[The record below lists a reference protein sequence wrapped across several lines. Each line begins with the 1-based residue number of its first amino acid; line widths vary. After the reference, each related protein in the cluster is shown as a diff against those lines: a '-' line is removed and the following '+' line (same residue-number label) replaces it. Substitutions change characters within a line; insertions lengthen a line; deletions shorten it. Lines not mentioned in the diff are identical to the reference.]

1 MRYSGV
7 LYKLKVFQRSSD
19 GMRFTHQSMS
29 RCLVACFVWLLL
41 TIIRADAQPHETVI
55 DYGLAFTSHEATKDQ
70 RTSLDLSPD
79 GPIEIN
85 SDFELAF
92 DLSYQRLTNAF
103 GYIVRVIAND
113 SVNIDLV
120 SSPEHSEFNDLN
132 LIVSNSPVQVHYD
145 FTEVQLKPAE
155 WNHIVIS
162 VSSSTGQV
170 SLSWNG
176 NKKVASVSAGRLRD
190 FRFLFGAND
199 FGKFNTSDVPP
210 ITLRNIEILVKQQR
224 LLKWELKK
232 HNGGL
237 VYDTTLKR
245 AAIARNASWLID
257 RHSHWVMRKEFSVG
271 KFPSA
276 AFDSE
281 HGQLFVSDVNALT
294 DFDLKSDEIKNRPY
308 ASGSIIHTDANQLL
322 FVPETGK
329 LYNYN
334 IATNAVST
342 YNFVSKGW
350 DYNDTTY
357 TEPRHWHNNKFFNPV
372 DGSLYSF
379 GGYGYYSYSNALF
392 SYDFA
397 SRKWTTAKVTGSIPP
412 RYLGALGLNEAKTH
426 TLIFGGYGSVNGKQ
440 EVSPQAF
447 YDLHILDLKT
457 HVLTKAWELKAEE
470 MKANTVFSN
479 SLILNETDSCFYVL
493 AYPKDKYKANL
504 NLESYSVA
512 TGERE
517 ILGDSILFLFHDVHS
532 FCDLFYS
539 GKTKELI
546 AVMAH
551 KEGQGYKFQVHS
563 INYPP
568 LSAAD
573 TQQDIP
579 TGTTAT
585 AKYLA
590 IAGGVGILLTAFV
603 VFLKRRQRMY
613 PTAVSSPRQSGIAN
627 ELVGITLEHAEQ
639 KHSVVDFFGGFQV
652 IDKSGN
658 DITHKFTST
667 LKEIFLF
674 VLLHSIKFD
683 KGVSTAVLHET
694 IWPDKD
700 EINARNNRNVNL
712 KKLRSL
718 LQEIGDIS
726 IENTNSYVRV
736 ILDQSTSCDFQV
748 AHRILSGENKI
759 DRNKV
764 EILLK
769 YVRKGALLPNLQAT
783 WLDSFKSETSNRLI
797 DVLLAYST
805 ELDMDR
811 DDKMLLDIADS
822 IFHYD
827 AINQDAMVLKCSVLN
842 KKGKHSLAK
851 NWYDHF
857 AKEYL
862 NLYGENYPKSFD
874 EIVL

>member
-1 MRYSGV
+1 
-7 LYKLKVFQRSSD
+7 
-19 GMRFTHQSMS
+19 MRFRHQSMS
-29 RCLVACFVWLLL
+29 RCLVACFVWLLM
-41 TIIRADAQPHETVI
+41 TIMHANAQPHEAVI

-79 GPIEIN
+79 GPIEISN
-85 SDFELAF
+85 DFELAF

-145 FTEVQLKPAE
+145 FAEISLKAAE

-162 VSSSTGQV
+162 VASSKGQV
-170 SLSWNG
+170 SISWNG
-176 NKKVASVSAGRLRD
+176 NKKVASVSPGRLRD

-210 ITLRNIEILVKQQR
+210 ITLRNIEIRVKQKSW
-224 LLKWELKK
+224 LKWELKK

-237 VYDTTLKR
+237 VYDTTLKH

-257 RHSHWVMRKEFSVG
+257 KHAHWIMRKEFSVG

-281 HGQLFVSDVNALT
+281 HGQLFVSDVNSLT
-294 DFDLKSDEIKNRPY
+294 DFDLKSDEIKNQPY
-308 ASGSIIHTDANQLL
+308 TSGSIIHTDANQLL

-329 LYNYN
+329 LHNYN
-334 IATNAVST
+334 VATNALST

-350 DYNDTTY
+350 NYHDTTY

-372 DGSLYSF
+372 DGSLNSF
-379 GGYGYYSYSNALF
+379 GGYGYYSYSNTLY

-397 SRKWTTAKVTGSIPP
+397 SQKWIPTKVQGSIPP
-412 RYLGALGLNEAKTH
+412 RYLGALGLNDAKTRA
-426 TLIFGGYGSVNGKQ
+426 LIFGGYGSVNGKQ

-447 YDLHILDLKT
+447 YDLHVLDLKT
-457 HVLTKAWELKAEE
+457 HVLSKAWELKAEA

-479 SLILNETDSCFYVL
+479 SLVLNETDSCFYVL
-493 AYPKDKYKANL
+493 AYPKDKYKAYL
-504 NLESYSVA
+504 NLESYSLA
-512 TGERE
+512 GGERK

-539 GKTKELI
+539 RKTKELI

-551 KEGQGYKFQVHS
+551 KDGEGYKFQVHS

-568 LSAAD
+568 LGAGD
-573 TQQDIP
+573 TQQNIP

-585 AKYLA
+585 TKYLA
-590 IAGGVGILLTAFV
+590 VVAGVGILLLAFIV
-603 VFLKRRQRMY
+603 YRKRRQRKI
-613 PTAVSSPRQSGIAN
+613 PVLVANPPQSGINGSAS
-627 ELVGITLEHAEQ
+627 EHFAITLEHAEQ
-639 KHSVVDFFGGFQV
+639 KHSVIDLFGGFQV
-652 IDKSGN
+652 IDKAGN

-674 VLLHSIKFD
+674 ILLHSIKFD
-683 KGVSTAVLHET
+683 KGVATTALHET

-712 KKLRSL
+712 KKLRTL

-736 ILDQSTSCDFQV
+736 ILDLSTSCDFQV

-797 DVLLAYST
+797 DVLLAYSA

-862 NLYGENYPKSFD
+862 NLYGENYPKPFD